1 MITNKPF
8 GRQYLLAALIALAVA
23 PASAPA
29 AGITVLMTPSYATLA
44 PSQTQQF
51 QAFIGGAASTAVKW
65 TVVPQIGS
73 LTAAGLYTA
82 PSSVLA
88 QQTIVMTATSLV
100 DPTAKANSIL
110 ITVNPPAKPQATTLA
125 TFSLPELF
133 GVAWP
138 DQPVEFRYDG
148 GAPPLATTRMI
159 GPAGTEVPYQWVSS
173 CSDAAAVK
181 GCIVVRSSLPANSN
195 YSWTLQSGAAPAAA
209 AVNPVQIKQVGQNWE
224 ISNGLTGVR
233 VRTAAGNPGPFNL
246 APLQGIQ
253 LPNGTWTGAG
263 TSPNLLYTE
272 AASGYAGCVGCALRT
287 PALTATGY
295 SVTVVNSGPLKTV
308 IKATY
313 TFNRPQ
319 YYYAQKVINTP
330 GPGHYTITITMYAQS
345 RSVLVDEQSDMQ
357 FSYFLPLYS
366 ELTPDQARYRGHDSI
381 GDTGVNNP
389 LCGYEAPSPVTAAT
403 SSSPSVVASAVAIA
417 NGQAVLI
424 AGALGN
430 TAINGTYFA
439 KTTGYPAGQFG
450 LYSIRH

>member
-1 MITNKPF
+1 MGSLCPPVRLSGCWRRAAESRRSEIRWVDRARTPRNTRTSGTWPKQWGYLPQSARGTGIFPPREGHSRKEKNAMERSCDSCALSTQFTPVSRLLWNALSDRGLTGRTRTASHRGAMVIHPCRFLKINSHCADLTPARNVLMITNKPF

-51 QAFIGGAASTAVKW
+51 QAFIGGAANTAVTW

-100 DPTAKANSIL
+100 DPTAKANCIL

-148 GAPPLATTRMI
+148 GAATLATTRMI

-195 YSWTLQSGAAPAAA
+195 YTGLC
-209 AVNPVQIKQVGQNWE
+209 NP
-224 ISNGLTGVR
+224 
-233 VRTAAGNPGPFNL
+233 
-246 APLQGIQ
+246 APL
-253 LPNGTWTGAG
+253 PPPRRSTPCRSNKWARTGK
-263 TSPNLLYTE
+263 S
-272 AASGYAGCVGCALRT
+272 
-287 PALTATGY
+287 ATG
-295 SVTVVNSGPLKTV
+295 
-308 IKATY
+308 
-313 TFNRPQ
+313 
-319 YYYAQKVINTP
+319 
-330 GPGHYTITITMYAQS
+330 
-345 RSVLVDEQSDMQ
+345 
-357 FSYFLPLYS
+357 
-366 ELTPDQARYRGHDSI
+366 
-381 GDTGVNNP
+381 
-389 LCGYEAPSPVTAAT
+389 
-403 SSSPSVVASAVAIA
+403 
-417 NGQAVLI
+417 
-424 AGALGN
+424 
-430 TAINGTYFA
+430 
-439 KTTGYPAGQFG
+439 
-450 LYSIRH
+450 